1 MIAYD
6 GWDREYLENKE
17 AYMLL
22 FDKFMRQLNYENNEN
37 FEKRFAEKIGRK
49 YVVSVA
55 NATDA
60 LHFALLSYGI
70 GPGDEVLV
78 TDFSWISSSS
88 CINMV
93 GATPVFCDIDLES
106 YQISFDS
113 IKRMYSEKTK
123 AIIYVHLFG
132 NMVDTSEIQE
142 FCREKNIIF
151 IEDASQSLGSSLNG
165 VKAGTLGDCSVY
177 SFNSNKVI
185 AGINGGG
192 VFLTDVEE
200 QAKLVQKIRRH
211 GKDKDFEL
219 LGFNS
224 RMYVLNAE
232 IINLRL
238 ANADKNQQERN
249 KIAQLYNQSFE
260 DLPVYTQPSREGLS
274 HNYHKYTVR
283 FQNKEIRKRVKDEL
297 KASVHYEKPLSENA
311 MYSTYKHRKDNCVN
325 AKLVSDTIL
334 SLPIHA
340 WLKTDEV
347 NIIIAAVRNI
357 LTSEVDLKIK
367 NMP

>member
-17 AYMLL
+17 AYIDL
-22 FDKFMRQLNYENNEN
+22 FDKFMCQLNYENNEQW
-37 FEKRFAEKIGRK
+37 EKSFAERVGRK
-49 YVVSVA
+49 HVVSVA

-70 GPGDEVLV
+70 GLGDEVLV

-88 CINMV
+88 CISMV
-93 GATPVFCDIDLES
+93 GATPVFCDIDLDS
-106 YQISFDS
+106 YHISFDS
-113 IKRMYSEKTK
+113 IKRMYTEKTK

-132 NMVDTSEIQE
+132 NMVDTSEIQK
-142 FCREKNIIF
+142 FCKEKNIIF

-165 VKAGTLGDCSVY
+165 VKAGTIGNCSVY

-192 VFLTDVEE
+192 VLLTDNEE

-224 RMYVLNAE
+224 RMYVLNAQ

-238 ANADKNQQERN
+238 ASADKNQQKRN
-249 KIAQLYNQSFE
+249 RIAQLYNQSFS
-260 DLPVYTQPSREGLS
+260 DLPVYTQQVHDEGLS
-274 HNYHKYTVR
+274 HNYHKYTIR
-283 FQNKEIRKRVKDEL
+283 FQNKEIRKRVKDAL
-297 KASVHYEKPLSENA
+297 KASVHYEKPLSENG
-311 MYSTYKHRKDNCVN
+311 MYNTYSYRKDNCVN
-325 AKLVSDTIL
+325 SKLVSDTIL

-340 WLKTDEV
+340 WLADDEIFTV
-347 NIIIAAVRNI
+347 IDTV
-357 LTSEVDLKIK
+357 K
-367 NMP
+367 NNF

>member
-1 MIAYD
+1 MISYD
-6 GWDREYLENKE
+6 GWDREYQENKE
-17 AYMLL
+17 AYLDL
-22 FDKFMRQLNYENNEN
+22 FDKFMSQLNYENNED
-37 FEKRFAEKIGRK
+37 FEKKFAERIGRR
-49 YVVSVA
+49 YVVSIA

-88 CINMV
+88 CVNMV
-93 GATPVFCDIDLES
+93 GATPVFCDIDLAS

-132 NMVDTSEIQE
+132 NMVDTTEIQE
-142 FCREKNIIF
+142 FCKEKNIIF
-151 IEDASQSLGSSLNG
+151 IEDASQSLGSSLDG
-165 VKAGTLGDCSVY
+165 VNAGTIGNCSVY

-192 VFLTDVEE
+192 VFLTDNEAV
-200 QAKLVQKIRRH
+200 ANRVKLIRRH
-211 GKDKDFEL
+211 GKDQDFSV

-224 RMYVLNAE
+224 RMYVLNAQ

-238 ANADKNQQERN
+238 QNADHNQTRRQE
-249 KIAQLYNQSFE
+249 IARIYNNAFT
-260 DLPVYTQPSREGLS
+260 DLPVITQQMSAGLD
-274 HNYHKYTVR
+274 HNYHKYVIR
-283 FQNKEIRKRVKDEL
+283 FEDTHIRNRVKNAL
-297 KASVHYEKPLSENA
+297 RASVHYEMPLSKNS
-311 MYSTYKHRKDNCVN
+311 MYNGLVHRKDNCINSIIASNTV
-325 AKLVSDTIL
+325 L

-340 WLKTDEV
+340 WMTEEETS
-347 NIIIAAVRNI
+347 NIIDTVRKEF
-357 LTSEVDLKIK
+357 L
-367 NMP
+367 